1 MLKKYLKNS
10 IFYLQHNQISEY
22 CLYIHLIKERPLKNN
37 QKPLRI
43 YLGDLTYDTVT
54 ISAEAIPL
62 NIGFVAAYC
71 KKQFG
76 DNVEISLFK
85 YVHELEKAINENP
98 PDILAMSNYV
108 WNRNL
113 SYEMFLM
120 MAEINSDTLLVWGGP
135 NFPIDL
141 PSQKKFMKKYSKIDV
156 YVPVDG
162 EVGFSNIVEKA
173 LSSKFQPQ
181 IRCTV
186 LSEPID
192 GCVIRGENDELKYT
206 IPIIRINKLDE
217 IPSPYTTGLL
227 DKFFDGKLTPMM
239 QTNRGCPFH
248 CTFCADGKDEVNK
261 VNSFGLERVIDELNY
276 IANHKHDKTHNM
288 IFSDLNFGMY
298 PRDREISKHLAKLQT
313 EYNYPDFIY
322 ISTGK
327 NQKEKIIEA
336 IKLLKDSMPLWMSV
350 QSLDQNVLKNIRRDN
365 ISTDQML
372 ALQPAIKEAGLQT
385 RAEVILGLPGET
397 HENHMK
403 TLRDLVNARMD
414 EIQVHTCMMLDG
426 SEMGT
431 PTERKKWNLQTK
443 FRVLQRDFAKLSNGK
458 TVLEYEEVS
467 VSSPDM
473 SFEEYVDM
481 RILAFVT
488 YVTNRGSVYDP
499 IIKFLREQN
508 LDVFDY
514 FCKVKDDIKNAPP
527 SIQNIFERFKDSTIN
542 ELWDSPEEIT
552 ENYQKDSEYQKL
564 LDGKEGINVMYNFLA
579 KVTSESMDD
588 WAMYILEIAY
598 DFINTS
604 EKKDVNWKEKFQDIS
619 NFCRGT
625 AHNTLGKD
633 RMQTNPSFEFKYDV
647 MKWLEDTHEVN
658 LDNFRLKYN
667 CKISFEL
674 TEKQFKSVQDT
685 LNAYGDT
692 MVGKSKALRMISSTN
707 LWRHPVIKKTEKNYS
722 KIENQGLVDSL

>member
-1 MLKKYLKNS
+1 MH
-10 IFYLQHNQISEY
+10 F
-22 CLYIHLIKERPLKNN
+22 IKESSLKNN
-37 QKPLRI
+37 TKPLKI

-54 ISAEAIPL
+54 ISAESIPL

-76 DNVEISLFK
+76 ENVELTLFK
-85 YVHELEKAINENP
+85 YIGDLEKAINENP
-98 PDILAMSNYV
+98 PDILALSNYV

-113 SYEMFLM
+113 SYEMFSM
-120 MAEINSDTLLVWGGP
+120 MSEIDSDTLLVWGGP

-141 PSQKKFMKKYSKIDV
+141 PSQRKFMKKYSKIDV

-162 EVGFSNIVEKA
+162 ETGFANTVERA
-173 LSSKFQPQ
+173 LRSRSHSE
-181 IRCTV
+181 IRSTV

-192 GCVIRGENDELKYT
+192 GCVTRGENDEIKYT
-206 IPIIRINKLDE
+206 IPIIRIKTLDE

-248 CTFCADGKDEVNK
+248 CTFCADGKDEVNR
-261 VNSFGLERVIDELNY
+261 VTSFGLERVIDELNY
-276 IANHKHDKTHNM
+276 ITNHKHEKTHNM

-336 IKLLKDSMPLWMSV
+336 IKTLKDSMPLWMSV

-372 ALQPAIKEAGLQT
+372 ALQPAIKDAGLQT

-431 PTERKKWNLQTK
+431 PAERKKWDLHTK

-458 TVLEYEEVS
+458 TVLEFEEVS
-467 VSSPDM
+467 VSSPQM

-488 YVTNRGSVYDP
+488 YVTNRGTVYDP

-514 FCKVKDDIKNAPP
+514 FCKIKDDIQNAPQTV
-527 SIQNIFERFKDSTIN
+527 QNIFQRFKDSTIN
-542 ELWDSPEEIT
+542 ELWDSPEEII

-564 LDGKEGINVMYNFLA
+564 LDGKEGINVMYNYLA
-579 KVTSESMDD
+579 EVTAESMDD
-588 WAMYILEIAY
+588 WAGYILEIAY
-598 DFINTS
+598 DFINAS
-604 EKKDVNWKEKFQDIS
+604 EKKDIAWKAKFQDVS

-647 MKWLEDTHEVN
+647 MKWLEETHDTN
-658 LDNFRLKYN
+658 LDNFLLKYPYR
-667 CKISFEL
+667 ISFEL

-722 KIENQGLVDSL
+722 EIENPGSIDSVWYDHD

>member
-1 MLKKYLKNS
+1 MH
-10 IFYLQHNQISEY
+10 F
-22 CLYIHLIKERPLKNN
+22 IKESSLKNN
-37 QKPLRI
+37 TKPLKI

-54 ISAEAIPL
+54 ISAESIPL

-76 DNVEISLFK
+76 ENVELTLFK
-85 YVHELEKAINENP
+85 YIGDLEKAINENP
-98 PDILAMSNYV
+98 PDILALSNYV

-113 SYEMFLM
+113 SYEMFSM
-120 MAEINSDTLLVWGGP
+120 MSEIDSDTLLVWGGP

-141 PSQKKFMKKYSKIDV
+141 PSQRKFMKKYSKIDV

-162 EVGFSNIVEKA
+162 ETGFANTVERA
-173 LSSKFQPQ
+173 LRSRSHSE
-181 IRCTV
+181 IRSTV

-192 GCVIRGENDELKYT
+192 GCVTRGENDEIKYT
-206 IPIIRINKLDE
+206 IPIIRIKTLDE

-248 CTFCADGKDEVNK
+248 CTFCADGKDEVNR
-261 VNSFGLERVIDELNY
+261 VTSFGLERVIDELNY
-276 IANHKHDKTHNM
+276 ITNHKHEKTHNM

-313 EYNYPDFIY
+313 EHNYPDFIY

-336 IKLLKDSMPLWMSV
+336 IKTLKDSMPLWMSV

-372 ALQPAIKEAGLQT
+372 ALQPAIKDAGLQT

-431 PTERKKWNLQTK
+431 PAERKKWDLHTK

-458 TVLEYEEVS
+458 TVLEFEEVS
-467 VSSPDM
+467 VSSPQM

-488 YVTNRGSVYDP
+488 YVTNRGTVYDP

-514 FCKVKDDIKNAPP
+514 FCKIKDDIQNAPQTV
-527 SIQNIFERFKDSTIN
+527 QNIFQRFKDSTIN
-542 ELWDSPEEIT
+542 ELWDSPEEII

-564 LDGKEGINVMYNFLA
+564 LDGKEGINVMYNYLA
-579 KVTSESMDD
+579 EVTAESMDD
-588 WAMYILEIAY
+588 WAGYILEIAY
-598 DFINTS
+598 DFINAS
-604 EKKDVNWKEKFQDIS
+604 EKKDIAWKAKFQDVS

-647 MKWLEDTHEVN
+647 MKWLEETHDTN
-658 LDNFRLKYN
+658 LDNFLLKYPYR
-667 CKISFEL
+667 ISFEL

-707 LWRHPVIKKTEKNYS
+707 LWRHPVMKKNEKTAS
-722 KIENQGLVDSL
+722 EIENPGSIDSVWYDHD

>member
-1 MLKKYLKNS
+1 MKN
-10 IFYLQHNQISEY
+10 NR
-22 CLYIHLIKERPLKNN
+22 KPLK
-37 QKPLRI
+37 I

-54 ISAEAIPL
+54 ISAESIPL

-76 DNVEISLFK
+76 KNVELTLFK
-85 YVHELEKAINENP
+85 YIDELENAINENP
-98 PDILAMSNYV
+98 PDILALSNYV

-113 SYEMFLM
+113 SYEIFSIMS
-120 MAEINSDTLLVWGGP
+120 EINSDTLLVWGGP

-141 PSQKKFMKKYSKIDV
+141 PSQRKFMKKYSKIDV

-162 EVGFSNIVEKA
+162 EVGFSNVVERS
-173 LSSKFQPQ
+173 LRSKSNSE
-181 IRCTV
+181 IRSTV

-192 GCVIRGENDELKYT
+192 GCVTRGENDEIKYT
-206 IPIIRINKLDE
+206 IPIIRLNKLDE
-217 IPSPYTTGLL
+217 IPSPYITGLL

-261 VNSFGLERVIDELNY
+261 VNSFGLERVINELNY
-276 IANHKHDKTHNM
+276 IANHKHEKTHNI

-298 PRDREISKHLAKLQT
+298 NRDQDISKHLAKLQT

-327 NQKEKIIEA
+327 NQKEKVIES
-336 IKLLKDSMPLWMSV
+336 IKTLKDSMPLWMSV
-350 QSLDQNVLKNIRRDN
+350 QSLDQTVLKNIRRDN

-372 ALQPAIKEAGLQT
+372 ALYPAVKDAGLQT

-397 HENHMK
+397 YENHMK

-431 PTERKKWNLQTK
+431 PAERKKWELHTK

-467 VSSPDM
+467 VSSPHM

-488 YVTNRGSVYDP
+488 YVTNRGTVYDP

-514 FCKVKDDIKNAPP
+514 FCKIKDDIQKAPE
-527 SIQNIFERFKDSTIN
+527 SIQSIFERFKDSTIN
-542 ELWDSPEEIT
+542 ELWDSPEEII
-552 ENYQKDSEYQKL
+552 ENYQEDSEYQKL

-579 KVTSESMDD
+579 EVTAESMDD
-588 WAMYILEIAY
+588 WAKYILEIAH
-598 DFINTS
+598 DFINSS
-604 EKKDVNWKEKFQDIS
+604 ETNDINWNEKFQDVS

-633 RMQTNPSFEFKYDV
+633 RMETNPSFKFKYDV
-647 MKWLEDTHEVN
+647 MKWLEDTNESP
-658 LDNFRLKYN
+658 LENFLLNNPYL
-667 CKISFEL
+667 ISFEL

-707 LWRHPVIKKTEKNYS
+707 LWRHPVIKKSEQNNSNLKNPGS
-722 KIENQGLVDSL
+722 IDSVWYDHD

>member
-1 MLKKYLKNS
+1 MKN
-10 IFYLQHNQISEY
+10 NT
-22 CLYIHLIKERPLKNN
+22 KPLK
-37 QKPLRI
+37 I

-54 ISAEAIPL
+54 ISAESIPL

-76 DNVEISLFK
+76 ENVELTLFK
-85 YVHELEKAINENP
+85 YIGDLEKAINENP
-98 PDILAMSNYV
+98 PDILALSNYV

-113 SYEMFLM
+113 SYEMFSM
-120 MAEINSDTLLVWGGP
+120 MSEIDSDTLLVWGGP

-141 PSQKKFMKKYSKIDV
+141 PSQRKFMKKYSKIDV

-162 EVGFSNIVEKA
+162 ETGFANTVERA
-173 LSSKFQPQ
+173 LRSRSHSE
-181 IRCTV
+181 IRSTV

-192 GCVIRGENDELKYT
+192 GCVTRGENDEIKYT
-206 IPIIRINKLDE
+206 IPIIRIKTLDE

-248 CTFCADGKDEVNK
+248 CTFCADGKDEVNR
-261 VNSFGLERVIDELNY
+261 VTSFGLERVIDELNY
-276 IANHKHDKTHNM
+276 ITNHKHEKTHNM

-313 EYNYPDFIY
+313 EHNYPDFIY

-327 NQKEKIIEA
+327 NQKEKIIES
-336 IKLLKDSMPLWMSV
+336 IKTLKDSMPLWMSV

-372 ALQPAIKEAGLQT
+372 ALQPAIKDAGLQT

-431 PTERKKWNLQTK
+431 PAERKKWDLHTK

-458 TVLEYEEVS
+458 TVLEFEEVS
-467 VSSPDM
+467 VSSPQM

-488 YVTNRGSVYDP
+488 YVTNRGTVYDP

-514 FCKVKDDIKNAPP
+514 FCKIKDDLQNAPQT
-527 SIQNIFERFKDSTIN
+527 IQNIFQRFKDSTIN
-542 ELWDSPEEIT
+542 ELWDSPEEII

-564 LDGKEGINVMYNFLA
+564 LDGKEGINVMYNYLA
-579 KVTSESMDD
+579 EVTAESMDD
-588 WAMYILEIAY
+588 WAGYILEIAY
-598 DFINTS
+598 DFINAS
-604 EKKDVNWKEKFQDIS
+604 EKKDIAWKAKFQDVS

-625 AHNTLGKD
+625 AHNTLGTD

-647 MKWLEDTHEVN
+647 MKWLEETHDTN
-658 LDNFRLKYN
+658 LDNFLLKYPYR
-667 CKISFEL
+667 ISFEL

-707 LWRHPVIKKTEKNYS
+707 LWRHPVMKKNEKTAS
-722 KIENQGLVDSL
+722 EIENPGSIDSVWYDHD

>member
-1 MLKKYLKNS
+1 MKN
-10 IFYLQHNQISEY
+10 NT
-22 CLYIHLIKERPLKNN
+22 KPLK
-37 QKPLRI
+37 I

-54 ISAEAIPL
+54 ISAESIPL

-76 DNVEISLFK
+76 ENVELTLFK
-85 YVHELEKAINENP
+85 YIGDLEKAINENP
-98 PDILAMSNYV
+98 PDILALSNYV

-113 SYEMFLM
+113 SYEMFSM
-120 MAEINSDTLLVWGGP
+120 MSEIDSDTLLVWGGP

-141 PSQKKFMKKYSKIDV
+141 PSQRKFMKKYSKIDV

-162 EVGFSNIVEKA
+162 ETGFANTVERA
-173 LSSKFQPQ
+173 LRSRSHSE
-181 IRCTV
+181 IRSTV

-192 GCVIRGENDELKYT
+192 GCVTRGENDEIKYT
-206 IPIIRINKLDE
+206 IPIIRIKTLDE

-248 CTFCADGKDEVNK
+248 CTFCADGKDEVNR
-261 VNSFGLERVIDELNY
+261 VTSFGLERVIDELNY
-276 IANHKHDKTHNM
+276 ITNHKHEKTHNM

-313 EYNYPDFIY
+313 EHNYPDFIY

-336 IKLLKDSMPLWMSV
+336 IKTLKDSMPLWMSV

-372 ALQPAIKEAGLQT
+372 ALQPAIKDAGLQT

-431 PTERKKWNLQTK
+431 PAERKKWDLHTK

-458 TVLEYEEVS
+458 TVLEFEEVS
-467 VSSPDM
+467 VSSPQM

-488 YVTNRGSVYDP
+488 YVTNRGTVYDP

-514 FCKVKDDIKNAPP
+514 FCKIKDDIQNAPQTV
-527 SIQNIFERFKDSTIN
+527 QNIFQRFKDSTIN
-542 ELWDSPEEIT
+542 ELWDSPEEII

-564 LDGKEGINVMYNFLA
+564 LDGKEGINVMYNYLA
-579 KVTSESMDD
+579 EVTAESMDD
-588 WAMYILEIAY
+588 WAGYILEIAY
-598 DFINTS
+598 DFINAS
-604 EKKDVNWKEKFQDIS
+604 EKKDIAWKAKFQDVS

-647 MKWLEDTHEVN
+647 MKWLEETHDTN
-658 LDNFRLKYN
+658 LDNFLLKYPYR
-667 CKISFEL
+667 ISFEL

-722 KIENQGLVDSL
+722 EIENPGSIDSVWYDHD

>member
-1 MLKKYLKNS
+1 MH
-10 IFYLQHNQISEY
+10 F
-22 CLYIHLIKERPLKNN
+22 IKESSLKNN
-37 QKPLRI
+37 TKPLKI

-54 ISAEAIPL
+54 ISAESIPL

-76 DNVEISLFK
+76 ENVELTLFK
-85 YVHELEKAINENP
+85 YIGDLEKAINENP
-98 PDILAMSNYV
+98 PDILALSNYV

-113 SYEMFLM
+113 SYEMFSM
-120 MAEINSDTLLVWGGP
+120 MSEIDSDTLLVWGGP

-141 PSQKKFMKKYSKIDV
+141 PSQRKFMKKYSKIDV

-162 EVGFSNIVEKA
+162 ETGFANTVERA
-173 LSSKFQPQ
+173 LRSRAHSE
-181 IRCTV
+181 IRSTV

-192 GCVIRGENDELKYT
+192 GCVTRGENDEIKYT
-206 IPIIRINKLDE
+206 IPIIRIKTLDE

-248 CTFCADGKDEVNK
+248 CTFCADGKDEVNR
-261 VNSFGLERVIDELNY
+261 VTSFGLERVIDELNY
-276 IANHKHDKTHNM
+276 ITNHKHEKTHNM

-313 EYNYPDFIY
+313 EHNYPDFIY

-336 IKLLKDSMPLWMSV
+336 IKTLKDSMPLWMSV

-372 ALQPAIKEAGLQT
+372 ALQPAIKDAGLQT

-431 PTERKKWNLQTK
+431 PAERKKWDLHTK

-458 TVLEYEEVS
+458 TVLEFEEVS
-467 VSSPDM
+467 VSSPQM

-488 YVTNRGSVYDP
+488 YVTNRGTVYDP

-514 FCKVKDDIKNAPP
+514 FCKIKDDIQNAPQTV
-527 SIQNIFERFKDSTIN
+527 QNIFQRFKDSTIN
-542 ELWDSPEEIT
+542 ELWDSPEEII

-564 LDGKEGINVMYNFLA
+564 LDGKEGINVMYNYLA
-579 KVTSESMDD
+579 EVTAESMDD
-588 WAMYILEIAY
+588 WAGYILEIAY
-598 DFINTS
+598 DFINAS
-604 EKKDVNWKEKFQDIS
+604 EKKDISWKAKFQDVS

-625 AHNTLGKD
+625 AHNTLGTD

-647 MKWLEDTHEVN
+647 MKWLEETHDTN
-658 LDNFRLKYN
+658 LDNFLLKYPYR
-667 CKISFEL
+667 ISFEL

-722 KIENQGLVDSL
+722 EIENPGSIDSVWYDHD

>member
-1 MLKKYLKNS
+1 
-10 IFYLQHNQISEY
+10 
-22 CLYIHLIKERPLKNN
+22 LKNN
-37 QKPLRI
+37 HKPLKI
-43 YLGDLTYDTVT
+43 YLGDLTYETVT
-54 ISAEAIPL
+54 ISAESMPL

-76 DNVEISLFK
+76 DNVDLTLFK
-85 YVHELEKAINENP
+85 YIDDLEKAMKENP
-98 PDILAMSNYV
+98 PDILALSNYV

-113 SYEMFLM
+113 SYEMFSIM
-120 MAEINSDTLLVWGGP
+120 SERNPDTLLVWGGP

-141 PSQKKFMKKYSKIDV
+141 PSQRKFMKKYSKIDV

-162 EVGFSNIVEKA
+162 EVGFSNVVEKA
-173 LSSKFQPQ
+173 LRSKSQSE
-181 IRCTV
+181 IRSTV
-186 LSEPID
+186 LIEPID
-192 GCVIRGENDELKYT
+192 GCVTRGENDEIKYT
-206 IPIIRINKLDE
+206 IPIIRIKQLDE

-298 PRDREISKHLAKLQT
+298 PRDRDISKHLAKMQT

-336 IKLLKDSMPLWMSV
+336 IKILKDSMPLWMSV
-350 QSLDQNVLKNIRRDN
+350 QSLDQTVLKNIRRDN

-372 ALQPAIKEAGLQT
+372 ALQPAIKDAGLQT

-397 HENHMK
+397 YENHMK
-403 TLRDLVNARMD
+403 TLRDLVSARMD

-431 PTERKKWNLQTK
+431 PTERKKWDLHTK
-443 FRVLQRDFAKLSNGK
+443 FRILQRDFAKLSNGK

-467 VSSPDM
+467 VSSPHM

-488 YVTNRGSVYDP
+488 YVTNRGTVYDP
-499 IIKFLREQN
+499 IIKFMREQN

-514 FCKVKDDIKNAPP
+514 FCKIKDDIKHAPD
-527 SIQNIFERFKDSTIN
+527 SIQDIFQRFKDSTIN
-542 ELWDSPEEIT
+542 ELWDSPEEII

-579 KVTSESMDD
+579 EVTAESMDD
-588 WAMYILEIAY
+588 WAGYILKIAH
-598 DFINTS
+598 DFIKNS
-604 EKKDVNWKEKFQDIS
+604 EKKDIDWEDKFKDVS

-625 AHNTLGKD
+625 AHNTLGKN
-633 RMQTNPSFEFKYDV
+633 RMETNPVFEFKYDV
-647 MKWLEDTHEVN
+647 IKWLTNTSDTN
-658 LDNFRLKYN
+658 LDNFKLTYPYN
-667 CKISFEL
+667 ISFEL

-685 LNAYGDT
+685 LNTYGET

-707 LWRHPVIKKTEKNYS
+707 LWRHPVIQKNM
-722 KIENQGLVDSL
+722 

>member
-1 MLKKYLKNS
+1 
-10 IFYLQHNQISEY
+10 
-22 CLYIHLIKERPLKNN
+22 
-37 QKPLRI
+37 
-43 YLGDLTYDTVT
+43 
-54 ISAEAIPL
+54 
-62 NIGFVAAYC
+62 
-71 KKQFG
+71 
-76 DNVEISLFK
+76 
-85 YVHELEKAINENP
+85 
-98 PDILAMSNYV
+98 
-108 WNRNL
+108 
-113 SYEMFLM
+113 
-120 MAEINSDTLLVWGGP
+120 
-135 NFPIDL
+135 
-141 PSQKKFMKKYSKIDV
+141 MKKYSKIDV

-162 EVGFSNIVEKA
+162 ETGFANTVERA
-173 LSSKFQPQ
+173 LRSRSHSE
-181 IRCTV
+181 IRSTV

-192 GCVIRGENDELKYT
+192 GCVTRGENDEIKYT
-206 IPIIRINKLDE
+206 IPIIRIKTLDE

-248 CTFCADGKDEVNK
+248 CTFCADGKDEVNR
-261 VNSFGLERVIDELNY
+261 VTSFGLERVIDELNY
-276 IANHKHDKTHNM
+276 ITNHKHEKTHNM

-313 EYNYPDFIY
+313 EHNYPDFIY

-336 IKLLKDSMPLWMSV
+336 IKTLKDSMPLWMSV

-372 ALQPAIKEAGLQT
+372 ALQPAIKDAGLQT

-431 PTERKKWNLQTK
+431 PAERKKWDLHTK

-458 TVLEYEEVS
+458 TVLEFEEVS
-467 VSSPDM
+467 VSSPQM

-488 YVTNRGSVYDP
+488 YVTNRGTVYDP

-514 FCKVKDDIKNAPP
+514 FCKIKDDIQNAPQTV
-527 SIQNIFERFKDSTIN
+527 QNIFQRFKDSTIN
-542 ELWDSPEEIT
+542 ELWDSPEEII

-564 LDGKEGINVMYNFLA
+564 LDGKEGINVMYNYLA
-579 KVTSESMDD
+579 EVTAESMDD
-588 WAMYILEIAY
+588 WAGYILEIAY
-598 DFINTS
+598 DFINAS
-604 EKKDVNWKEKFQDIS
+604 EKKDIAWKAKFQDVS

-647 MKWLEDTHEVN
+647 MKWLEETHDTN
-658 LDNFRLKYN
+658 LDNFLLKYPYR
-667 CKISFEL
+667 ISFEL

-722 KIENQGLVDSL
+722 EIENPGSIDSVWYDHD

>member
-1 MLKKYLKNS
+1 MH
-10 IFYLQHNQISEY
+10 F
-22 CLYIHLIKERPLKNN
+22 IKESSLKNN
-37 QKPLRI
+37 TKPLKI

-54 ISAEAIPL
+54 ISAESIPL

-76 DNVEISLFK
+76 ENVELTLFK
-85 YVHELEKAINENP
+85 YIGDLEKAINENP
-98 PDILAMSNYV
+98 PDILALSNYV

-113 SYEMFLM
+113 SYEMFSM
-120 MAEINSDTLLVWGGP
+120 MSEIDSDTLLVWGGP

-141 PSQKKFMKKYSKIDV
+141 PSQRKFMKKYSKIDV

-162 EVGFSNIVEKA
+162 ETGFANTVERA
-173 LSSKFQPQ
+173 LRSRSHSE
-181 IRCTV
+181 IRSTV

-192 GCVIRGENDELKYT
+192 GCVTRGENDEIKYT
-206 IPIIRINKLDE
+206 IPIIRIKTLDE

-248 CTFCADGKDEVNK
+248 CTFCADGKDEVNR
-261 VNSFGLERVIDELNY
+261 VTSFGLERVIDELNY
-276 IANHKHDKTHNM
+276 ITNHKHEKTHNM

-313 EYNYPDFIY
+313 EHNYPDFIY

-336 IKLLKDSMPLWMSV
+336 IKTLKDSMPLWMSV

-372 ALQPAIKEAGLQT
+372 ALQPAIKDAGLQT

-414 EIQVHTCMMLDG
+414 EIQVHTCMMLHG

-431 PTERKKWNLQTK
+431 PAERKKWDLHTK

-458 TVLEYEEVS
+458 TVLEFEEVS
-467 VSSPDM
+467 VSSPQM

-488 YVTNRGSVYDP
+488 YVTNRGTVYDP
-499 IIKFLREQN
+499 IF
-508 LDVFDY
+508 
-514 FCKVKDDIKNAPP
+514 VKLK
-527 SIQNIFERFKDSTIN
+527 TIYKT
-542 ELWDSPEEIT
+542 LHKQSKT
-552 ENYQKDSEYQKL
+552 FS
-564 LDGKEGINVMYNFLA
+564 NV
-579 KVTSESMDD
+579 
-588 WAMYILEIAY
+588 
-598 DFINTS
+598 
-604 EKKDVNWKEKFQDIS
+604 
-619 NFCRGT
+619 
-625 AHNTLGKD
+625 
-633 RMQTNPSFEFKYDV
+633 
-647 MKWLEDTHEVN
+647 
-658 LDNFRLKYN
+658 
-667 CKISFEL
+667 
-674 TEKQFKSVQDT
+674 
-685 LNAYGDT
+685 
-692 MVGKSKALRMISSTN
+692 
-707 LWRHPVIKKTEKNYS
+707 S
-722 KIENQGLVDSL
+722 KIQQ

>member
-1 MLKKYLKNS
+1 MKN
-10 IFYLQHNQISEY
+10 NT
-22 CLYIHLIKERPLKNN
+22 KPLK
-37 QKPLRI
+37 I

-54 ISAEAIPL
+54 ISAESIPL

-76 DNVEISLFK
+76 ENVELTLFK
-85 YVHELEKAINENP
+85 YIGDLEKAINENP
-98 PDILAMSNYV
+98 PDILALSNYV

-113 SYEMFLM
+113 SYEMFSM
-120 MAEINSDTLLVWGGP
+120 MSEIDSDTLLVWGGP

-141 PSQKKFMKKYSKIDV
+141 PSQRKFMKKYSKIDV

-162 EVGFSNIVEKA
+162 ETGFANTVERA
-173 LSSKFQPQ
+173 LRSRSHSE
-181 IRCTV
+181 IRSTV

-192 GCVIRGENDELKYT
+192 GCVTRGENDEIKYT
-206 IPIIRINKLDE
+206 IPIIRIKTLDE

-248 CTFCADGKDEVNK
+248 CTFCADGKDEVNR
-261 VNSFGLERVIDELNY
+261 VTSFGLERVIDELNY
-276 IANHKHDKTHNM
+276 ITNHKHEKTHNM

-313 EYNYPDFIY
+313 EHNYPDFIY

-336 IKLLKDSMPLWMSV
+336 IKTLKDSMPLWMSV

-372 ALQPAIKEAGLQT
+372 ALQPAIKDAGLQT

-431 PTERKKWNLQTK
+431 PAERKKWDLHTK

-458 TVLEYEEVS
+458 TVLEFEEVS
-467 VSSPDM
+467 VSSPQM

-488 YVTNRGSVYDP
+488 YVTNRGTVYDP

-514 FCKVKDDIKNAPP
+514 FCKIKDDLQNAPQT
-527 SIQNIFERFKDSTIN
+527 IQNIFQRFKDSTIN
-542 ELWDSPEEIT
+542 ELWDSPEEII

-564 LDGKEGINVMYNFLA
+564 LDGKEGINVMYNYLA
-579 KVTSESMDD
+579 EVTAESMDD
-588 WAMYILEIAY
+588 WAGYILEIAY
-598 DFINTS
+598 DFINAS
-604 EKKDVNWKEKFQDIS
+604 EKKDIAWKAKFQDVS

-625 AHNTLGKD
+625 AHNTLGTD

-647 MKWLEDTHEVN
+647 MKWLEETHDTN
-658 LDNFRLKYN
+658 LDNFLLKYPYR
-667 CKISFEL
+667 ISFEL

-707 LWRHPVIKKTEKNYS
+707 LWRHPVMKKNEKTAS
-722 KIENQGLVDSL
+722 EIENPGSIDSVLYDHD

>member
-1 MLKKYLKNS
+1 MH
-10 IFYLQHNQISEY
+10 F
-22 CLYIHLIKERPLKNN
+22 IKESSLKNN
-37 QKPLRI
+37 TKPLKI

-54 ISAEAIPL
+54 ISAESIPL

-76 DNVEISLFK
+76 ENVELTLFK
-85 YVHELEKAINENP
+85 YIGDLEKAINENP
-98 PDILAMSNYV
+98 PDILALSNYV

-113 SYEMFLM
+113 SYEMFSM
-120 MAEINSDTLLVWGGP
+120 MSEIDSDTLLVWGGP

-141 PSQKKFMKKYSKIDV
+141 PSQRKFMKKYSKIDV

-162 EVGFSNIVEKA
+162 ETGFANTVERA
-173 LSSKFQPQ
+173 LRSRSHSE
-181 IRCTV
+181 IRSTV

-192 GCVIRGENDELKYT
+192 GCVTRGENDEIKYT
-206 IPIIRINKLDE
+206 IPIIRIKTLDE

-248 CTFCADGKDEVNK
+248 CTFCADGKDEVNR
-261 VNSFGLERVIDELNY
+261 VTSFGLERVIDELNY
-276 IANHKHDKTHNM
+276 ITNHKHEKTHNM

-313 EYNYPDFIY
+313 EHNYPDFIY

-327 NQKEKIIEA
+327 NQKEKIIES
-336 IKLLKDSMPLWMSV
+336 IKTLKDSMPLWMSV

-372 ALQPAIKEAGLQT
+372 ALQPAIKDAGLQT

-431 PTERKKWNLQTK
+431 PAERKKWDLHTK

-458 TVLEYEEVS
+458 TVLEFEEVS
-467 VSSPDM
+467 VSSPQM

-488 YVTNRGSVYDP
+488 YVTNRGTVYDP

-514 FCKVKDDIKNAPP
+514 FCKIKDDIQNAPQT
-527 SIQNIFERFKDSTIN
+527 IQNIFQRFKDSTIN
-542 ELWDSPEEIT
+542 ELWDSPEEII

-564 LDGKEGINVMYNFLA
+564 LDGKEGINVMYNYLA
-579 KVTSESMDD
+579 EVTAESMDD
-588 WAMYILEIAY
+588 WAGYILEIAY
-598 DFINTS
+598 DFINAS
-604 EKKDVNWKEKFQDIS
+604 EKKDIAWKAKFQDVS

-647 MKWLEDTHEVN
+647 MKWLEETHDTN
-658 LDNFRLKYN
+658 LDIFLLKYPYR
-667 CKISFEL
+667 ISFEL

-722 KIENQGLVDSL
+722 QIENPGSIDSVWYDHD

>member
-1 MLKKYLKNS
+1 
-10 IFYLQHNQISEY
+10 
-22 CLYIHLIKERPLKNN
+22 
-37 QKPLRI
+37 
-43 YLGDLTYDTVT
+43 
-54 ISAEAIPL
+54 
-62 NIGFVAAYC
+62 
-71 KKQFG
+71 
-76 DNVEISLFK
+76 
-85 YVHELEKAINENP
+85 
-98 PDILAMSNYV
+98 
-108 WNRNL
+108 
-113 SYEMFLM
+113 
-120 MAEINSDTLLVWGGP
+120 
-135 NFPIDL
+135 
-141 PSQKKFMKKYSKIDV
+141 MKKYSKIDV

-162 EVGFSNIVEKA
+162 ETGFANTVERA
-173 LSSKFQPQ
+173 LRSRSHSE
-181 IRCTV
+181 IRSTV

-192 GCVIRGENDELKYT
+192 GCVTRGENDEIKYT
-206 IPIIRINKLDE
+206 IPIIRIKTLDE

-248 CTFCADGKDEVNK
+248 CTFCADGKDEVNR
-261 VNSFGLERVIDELNY
+261 VTSFGLERVIDELNY
-276 IANHKHDKTHNM
+276 ITNHKHEKTHNM

-313 EYNYPDFIY
+313 EHNYPDFIY

-327 NQKEKIIEA
+327 NQKEKIIDA
-336 IKLLKDSMPLWMSV
+336 IKTLKDSMPLWMSV
-350 QSLDQNVLKNIRRDN
+350 QSLVKEVLKNIRRDN

-372 ALQPAIKEAGLQT
+372 ALQPAIKDAGLQT

-431 PTERKKWNLQTK
+431 PAERKKWDLHTK

-458 TVLEYEEVS
+458 TVLEFEEVS
-467 VSSPDM
+467 VSTPQM

-488 YVTNRGSVYDP
+488 YVTNRGTVYDP

-514 FCKVKDDIKNAPP
+514 FCKIKDDLQNAPQT
-527 SIQNIFERFKDSTIN
+527 IQNIFQRFKDSTIN
-542 ELWDSPEEIT
+542 ELWDSPEEII

-564 LDGKEGINVMYNFLA
+564 LDGKEGINVMYNYLA
-579 KVTSESMDD
+579 EVTAESMDD
-588 WAMYILEIAY
+588 WAGYILEIAY
-598 DFINTS
+598 DFINAS
-604 EKKDVNWKEKFQDIS
+604 EKKDIAWKAKFQDVS

-647 MKWLEDTHEVN
+647 M
-658 LDNFRLKYN
+658 
-667 CKISFEL
+667 
-674 TEKQFKSVQDT
+674 
-685 LNAYGDT
+685 
-692 MVGKSKALRMISSTN
+692 
-707 LWRHPVIKKTEKNYS
+707 
-722 KIENQGLVDSL
+722 